1 MIIRH
6 SSKYKPNGEFWHD
19 GRRVNISRVFG
30 GVGLLGAVKFAVLLG
45 EEQFFQESHFFVL
58 AEGETGPDDSL
69 ADLVDIC
76 RRLDA
81 TFGNQRW
88 FGRLDKN
95 VEEVLAVCNKQA
107 YITGVRNVC
116 ITDTP
121 RIGEWID
128 EHMAIVHMLVRPTE
142 KRLHFFDES
151 MIAAELKSLP
161 TRHIRAD
168 EWPRATAIACVVA
181 GMLRYSGEQINAE
194 DLAPDPEPMY

>member
-6 SSKYKPNGEFWHD
+6 SSKYKPNGEFWHA
-19 GRRVNISRVFG
+19 GRKVNISRIFG
-30 GVGLLGAVKFAVLLG
+30 GVAFLGATKFAVLLG
-45 EEQFFQESHFFVL
+45 EEQFVTETHLFVL

-69 ADLVDIC
+69 ADLIDIC

-95 VEEVLAVCNKQA
+95 VEGVLAVCNKQL
-107 YITGVRNVC
+107 YNTGVKNVTV
-116 ITDTP
+116 TDVP

-128 EHMAIVHMLVRPTE
+128 EHMALVHMLVRPTE
-142 KRLHFFDES
+142 KRLHFYDES

-168 EWPRATAIACVVA
+168 EWPRATAIANVVA
-181 GMLRYSGEQINAE
+181 GFLRYSGERVNAE
-194 DLAPDPEPMY
+194 DLTPDPEPMY

>member
-1 MIIRH
+1 MIIRK
-6 SSKYKPNGEFWHD
+6 SSKYKPNGEFWHS
-19 GRRVNISRVFG
+19 GRRVNISRIFG
-30 GVGLLGAVKFAVLLG
+30 GVGLIGAVKFAVLLG
-45 EEQFFQESHFFVL
+45 EEQFYRETHLFVL
-58 AEGETGPDDSL
+58 AEAETGPDDSL
-69 ADLVDIC
+69 ADLIDIC

-81 TFGNQRW
+81 TYGNQRW

-95 VEEVLAVCNKQA
+95 VEEVLAVCNKQL
-107 YITGVRNVC
+107 YNTGVRNVC
-116 ITDTP
+116 IMDTP

-128 EHMAIVHMLVRPTE
+128 EHMAMVHMLVRPTE

-181 GMLRYSGEQINAE
+181 GMLRLSGEQVSPE
-194 DLAPDPEPMY
+194 DISIEPEPMY